1 MNIIRLLVLFHLSIL
16 VGCASS
22 DERVKARIDQVLT
35 PLESLLASDSSGLA
49 AQKHLNKEWLPSYV
63 FQPYFYE
70 VPQTLYETS
79 PGRDERVRKV
89 EQWMAP
95 YEQSLIKV
103 LLACQSNW
111 EPPNAVVDYLQFAA
125 PTPQLREA
133 LLSVAR
139 NPKALPHYAAE
150 AYDKIFMLDMDNPE
164 LVNEV
169 IDLIKERNEKTNRA
183 ELGRDLMGRTSKWAL
198 PEMKEIYLGFLSIP
212 YNPENYSFPGGR
224 LRLRTDYQRAIEG
237 LMAFGKQEDS
247 VVSMMK
253 ERLVEIPQ
261 EEDRDLHR
269 LFRDPLLIAEGNL
282 RPEPVVNLKGQ
293 LLGISKEK
301 YPAWLAAQPTKPSA
315 DKERP
320 DRRTSE
326 LADGGMETKKSSDP
340 SAIRPLVQRV
350 GESWRLWFTGICGM
364 IIAGLLI
371 WRWKSNST
379 P

>member
-1 MNIIRLLVLFHLSIL
+1 MNIIRLLVLFYLSIL

-22 DERVKARIDQVLT
+22 DETVKTRIDQVLA
-35 PLESLLASDSSGLA
+35 PLESLMASDPSGLA

-63 FQPYFYE
+63 FQPYLYE
-70 VPQTLYETS
+70 VPQTLFESS
-79 PGRDERVRKV
+79 PERDERVRKI

-111 EPPNAVVDYLQFAA
+111 EPPNAVVGYLQFAA
-125 PTPQLREA
+125 PTPQLRDA

-139 NPKALPHYAAE
+139 NPEALPHYAAK
-150 AYDKIFMLDMDNPE
+150 AYDKIFMLDMGDPE

-169 IDLIKERNEKTNRA
+169 IDLIKERDEKTKRA
-183 ELGRDLMGRTSKWAL
+183 DLGRDLMGRTSKWAL
-198 PEMKEIYLGFLSIP
+198 PEMKEIYLKFLRIP
-212 YNPENYSFPGGR
+212 YKPENYSFPGGK

-237 LMAFGKQEDS
+237 LMAFGKLDDS

-253 ERLVEIPQ
+253 ERLAEIPQ
-261 EEDRDLHR
+261 EEDPDLHR
-269 LFRDPLLIAEGNL
+269 LFRDSLLIAEGNL

-301 YPAWLAAQPTKPSA
+301 YPAWLAAHPATQSA
-315 DKERP
+315 VKERP

-340 SAIRPLVQRV
+340 SAFGSLVQRV
-350 GESWRLWFTGICGM
+350 GESWGLWLTGICG
-364 IIAGLLI
+364 ILIATILV
-371 WRWKSNST
+371 WRWKST

>member
-1 MNIIRLLVLFHLSIL
+1 MNILRLLVLFHLSIL

-22 DERVKARIDQVLT
+22 DERVKAQIDGVLT
-35 PLESLLASDSSGLA
+35 PLESLLASDPSGLA

-70 VPQTLYETS
+70 VPQTLYEAS
-79 PGRDERVRKV
+79 PGRDERVRKI

-95 YEQSLIKV
+95 YERSLIKV

-125 PTPQLREA
+125 PTPELRNA

-139 NPKALPHYAAE
+139 NPQALPKHAAD
-150 AYDKIFMLDMDNPE
+150 AYDTIFMLDMGDSE
-164 LVNEV
+164 IEEV
-169 IDLIKERNEKTNRA
+169 IGLIRERDEKTKRA
-183 ELGRDLMGRTSKWAL
+183 ELGRDLMGRASRWAR
-198 PEMKEIYLGFLSIP
+198 PEMKGIYLHFMSIP
-212 YNPENYSFPGGR
+212 YKSENYSFPRGK

-237 LMAFGKQEDS
+237 LMAFGKLDDS

-253 ERLVEIPQ
+253 ERLAEIPQ

-301 YPAWLAAQPTKPSA
+301 YPAWLAAHPATQNA
-315 DKERP
+315 VKERSQK
-320 DRRTSE
+320 RSSGVELSE
-326 LADGGMETKKSSDP
+326 TTKRNEQSSDL
-340 SAIRPLVQRV
+340 STMTSLTQKMSKGIIFWGIAALVAL
-350 GESWRLWFTGICGM
+350 SWYWLRKY
-364 IIAGLLI
+364 
-371 WRWKSNST
+371 RQSS
-379 P
+379 